1 MLPFLAI
8 PLPVMERAP
17 QLKMATQ
24 KVIPHYSELVE
35 YNYAVAG
42 Q

>member
-1 MLPFLAI
+1 MQRAAHI
-8 PLPVMERAP
+8 RMPLS
-17 QLKMATQ
+17 Q
-24 KVIPHYSELVE
+24 KQIPHPSELVE

>member
-1 MLPFLAI
+1 
-8 PLPVMERAP
+8 MERP
-17 QLKMATQ
+17 QLKMPPA
-24 KVIPHYSELVE
+24 KVLPHYSELVE